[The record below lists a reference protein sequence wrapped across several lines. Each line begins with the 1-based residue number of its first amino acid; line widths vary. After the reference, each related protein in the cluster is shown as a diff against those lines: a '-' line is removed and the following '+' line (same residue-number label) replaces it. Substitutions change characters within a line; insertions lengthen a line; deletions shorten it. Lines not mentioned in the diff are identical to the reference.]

1 MEIRTSKGK
10 TYRADWIG
18 GPTGVRNEIYCEIE
32 DERALS
38 EIAAEL
44 EGAELTSVAYDGI
57 ETTYTGYTELARI
70 SREAGSKLTRIAM
83 RKRTEVSEHE

>member
-10 TYRADWIG
+10 TYGADWIG

-38 EIAAEL
+38 EIAAEF
-44 EGAELTSVAYDGI
+44 EGAELTGI
-57 ETTYTGYTELARI
+57 SRGGVETIYAGYTELARI

-83 RKRTEVSEHE
+83 RKAGEVRR